1 MSSTSFDFTGQNI
14 DMHVNHTNY
23 LVNLSTTRQAIFE
36 KKDTDVMSRDFK
48 NWLRR
53 NWISI
58 FLLVL
63 ACMVLS
69 FTYCQPNFIRIR
81 EIFARLTITSQ
92 S

>member
-1 MSSTSFDFTGQNI
+1 MSSTIFDFTGQNI
-14 DMHVNHTNY
+14 DMHVNHTKY
-23 LVNLSTTRQAIFE
+23 FVNLSTTRQAIFE
-36 KKDTDVMSRDFK
+36 KNDTDGMGRNLK
-48 NWLRR
+48 NWFGR

-63 ACMVLS
+63 ACMVIS

>member
-23 LVNLSTTRQAIFE
+23 LSTTRQAIFE
-36 KKDTDVMSRDFK
+36 KNDTDGRSRDFK

>member
-23 LVNLSTTRQAIFE
+23 LVNLSITRQAIFE
-36 KKDTDVMSRDFK
+36 NDTDGRSRDFK

-58 FLLVL
+58 CLLVL